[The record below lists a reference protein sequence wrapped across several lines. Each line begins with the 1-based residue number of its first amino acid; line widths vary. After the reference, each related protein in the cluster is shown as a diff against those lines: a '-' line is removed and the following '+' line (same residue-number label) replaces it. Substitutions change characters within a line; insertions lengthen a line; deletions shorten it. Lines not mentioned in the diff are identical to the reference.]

1 MQQHRFT
8 PTTFFIWSGLLIY
21 ALDFLFVYVFAALAC
36 AKRFTHVRW
45 LDLPLVPLATTLS
58 GVLAAAAIG
67 VVIGIAM
74 RRNRMDANAD
84 EHTRFIRFLAIAGG
98 GLSLLAL
105 LWLTL
110 PPLLLSNGCAEWR
123 D

>member
-1 MQQHRFT
+1 MRHHRFA
-8 PTTFFIWSGLLIY
+8 PTTFFIWNGLLIY

-36 AKRFTHVRW
+36 ARRFAHAQW
-45 LDLPLVPLATTLS
+45 LGLPLVPLATTVS

-67 VVIGIAM
+67 AVMWMAV
-74 RRNRMDANAD
+74 RRNRTEVNTS

-110 PPLLLSNGCAEWR
+110 PPLLLANACAEK
-123 D
+123 

>member
-36 AKRFTHVRW
+36 ARRFAHVLW
-45 LDLPLVPLATTLS
+45 LGLPLVPLATTVS
-58 GVLAAAAIG
+58 GVLAATAIG
-67 VVIGIAM
+67 TIMWIAV
-74 RRNRMDANAD
+74 RRNGMEANTD
-84 EHTRFIRFLAIAGG
+84 EHTRFIRFLAIAAG

-110 PPLLLSNGCAEWR
+110 PPLLLSNACAEK
-123 D
+123 